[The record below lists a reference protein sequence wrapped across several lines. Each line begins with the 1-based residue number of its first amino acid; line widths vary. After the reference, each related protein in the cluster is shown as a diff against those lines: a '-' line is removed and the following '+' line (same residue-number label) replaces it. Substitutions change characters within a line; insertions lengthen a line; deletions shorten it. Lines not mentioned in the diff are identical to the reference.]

1 MIQKI
6 VRALILIPLAIV
18 IVSFAVANRQT
29 VTVSFDPFDRVDPA
43 FSVAVPLYV
52 LILALVIAGVIVGG
66 VAAWMRQGKW
76 RWRARRAETQAH
88 HLRAENDQLK
98 RRDTVVPPGSPA
110 AIDHAPRLQHP
121 AAGRMRI
128 CPPDQRT
135 DRQDKDLRPR

>member
-18 IVSFAVANRQT
+18 LVSFAVANRQT

-66 VAAWMRQGKW
+66 AAAWMRQGKW
-76 RWRARRAETQAH
+76 RWRARRAESQAS

-98 RRDTVVPPGSPA
+98 RRDSAVPPGTPPA
-110 AIDHAPRLQHP
+110 VDHAPRLSIPPP
-121 AAGRMRI
+121 AA
-128 CPPDQRT
+128 
-135 DRQDKDLRPR
+135 